1 MLYVFFFIVFLSLA
15 FLDIL
20 KLEFKVRNLFYFIF
34 VSIVIFLSTIRWETG
49 ADWESYYYLFGD
61 AEEYWKGKYVEA
73 NQIEFGYVWLN
84 YIVSHISPHYTV
96 MLLVNALLAIGIKSY
111 FIRKEPGMLLL
122 VFFFYYCYYI
132 ADIASVRQFVASSF
146 VLMSSYYIG
155 RKNKIAYLLSILL
168 ACSIHYSA
176 IIFVLA
182 YWLYWCKT
190 TPKILYIILVLSF
203 LLGFFNIAGHILE
216 VVLGLIPG
224 GSFIQSK
231 LMGYQDDGLE
241 SASGN
246 PYLFFALGAAK
257 RLIVMPFFIWRLN
270 YIAKVDFERYRGYL
284 NLVIFGNI
292 VYFVFILSIPVMQRL
307 SVYFSFFEIF
317 IWGFFILSFK
327 DRSLQIMVFVIA
339 SLYGAMR
346 LYLQI
351 NSYYDEYV
359 PFKTIFSE
367 I

>member
-1 MLYVFFFIVFLSLA
+1 MLYILLFIVFVGLA
-15 FLDIL
+15 SLDIL
-20 KLEFKVRNLFYFIF
+20 RLEFKVRNLIFFISVF
-34 VSIVIFLSTIRWETG
+34 IVIVLSTIRWETG
-49 ADWESYYYLFGD
+49 ADWESYYYLFID
-61 AEEYWKGKYVEA
+61 AEDYWKGKYA
-73 NQIEFGYVWLN
+73 ASNQIEFGYVWLN
-84 YIVSHISPHYTV
+84 YLVNSISPHYTS
-96 MLLVNALLAIGIKSY
+96 MLLINALLAIGIKSY
-111 FIRKEPGMLLL
+111 FIKKEKSIFLIVL
-122 VFFFYYCYYI
+122 FFYYCYYI
-132 ADIASVRQFVASSF
+132 ADIAAVRQFLALSF
-146 VLMSSYYIG
+146 ILMSSFYIG
-155 RKNKIAYLLSILL
+155 QKNKPAYLLSILL

-182 YWLYWCKT
+182 YWLFWYQT
-190 TPKILYIILVLSF
+190 TPKFLYIVLLLSF
-203 LLGFFNIAGHILE
+203 LLGFFNIAGYILN

-231 LMGYQDDGLE
+231 LMGYQEEGLE

-257 RLIVMPFFIWRLN
+257 RLIVMPFFIWRMS
-270 YIAKVDFERYRGYL
+270 YISKTDFDKYRGYL

-292 VYFVFILSIPVMQRL
+292 VYFIFILSIPVMQRL

-327 DRSLQIMVFVIA
+327 DRPLQIMVFVIA
-339 SLYGAMR
+339 ALYSGMR

-351 NSYYDEYV
+351 NSYYDYYM

>member
-1 MLYVFFFIVFLSLA
+1 MFS
-15 FLDIL
+15 
-20 KLEFKVRNLFYFIF
+20 
-34 VSIVIFLSTIRWETG
+34 
-49 ADWESYYYLFGD
+49 D
-61 AEEYWKGKYVEA
+61 AEEYWKGKYSES

-84 YIVSHISPHYTV
+84 YIINNINTHYTA

-111 FIRKEPGMLLL
+111 FIRKETKMLFI

-132 ADIASVRQFVASSF
+132 ADIASVRQFVALSF
-146 VLMSSYYIG
+146 VIVASYYIG
-155 RKNKIAYLLSILL
+155 RKNKVASFIAIIT

-182 YWLYWCKT
+182 YWLYWLET
-190 TPKILYIILVLSF
+190 TPKILYFILGFSF
-203 LLGFFNIAGHILE
+203 ILGFFNIAGHILE
-216 VVLGLIPG
+216 LVLGLIPG

-231 LMGYQDDGLE
+231 LMGYQEEGLE

-246 PYLFFALGAAK
+246 PYLFFVLGAAK
-257 RLIVMPFFIWRLN
+257 RLVIMPFFIWRMH
-270 YIAKVDFERYRGYL
+270 YISKIDFVRYRGYL

-307 SVYFSFFEIF
+307 SVYFSFFEVF

-327 DRSLQIMVFVIA
+327 DRSLQIMVFIIA
-339 SLYGAMR
+339 ALYAAMR

-351 NSYYDEYV
+351 NVYYDEYI
-359 PFKTIFSE
+359 PFKTIFS
-367 I
+367 